1 MPTKKKQPK
10 LFKHLKSI
18 GFTNRLSLYCL
29 FFIFC
34 TLIAGFSLAILS
46 LRTGYIGSLICF
58 TATITPVSTATS
70 IALTAS
76 VQKSKAEN
84 TSGGIK
90 YEMALANILNDTETE
105 TVSDDNQPTI

>member
-1 MPTKKKQPK
+1 MAKKKKTPK
-10 LFKHLKSI
+10 IIKHLKSI

-34 TLIAGFSLAILS
+34 TLVAGYSLAVLS

-58 TATITPVSTATS
+58 TATLTPVATATS
-70 IALTAS
+70 ITLTAS

-84 TSGGIK
+84 TSGGVK
-90 YEMALANILNDTETE
+90 YEMALASMTNEVAEEIY
-105 TVSDDNQPTI
+105 DDSQPTI

>member
-1 MPTKKKQPK
+1 MAKKKKTPK
-10 LFKHLKSI
+10 ILKHLKSI

-34 TLIAGFSLAILS
+34 TLVAGYSLAVLS

-70 IALTAS
+70 IALTAA

-84 TSGGIK
+84 TSGGVK
-90 YEMALANILNDTETE
+90 YEMALAGLTGEQESAATY
-105 TVSDDNQPTI
+105 DDAPTI